1 MVFGQERYGYNN
13 IQCPQQVSILVV
25 DINLYLY
32 WAEFNNGICLCWM
45 YNLTPQ
51 LTTHTLP
58 ITYKTKYTPVCGGG
72 WLEQGC
78 WPAVMYVNLSQIKA
92 GSRGTAS
99 YAGQQ
104 HVITIGY

>member
-1 MVFGQERYGYNN
+1 
-13 IQCPQQVSILVV
+13 
-25 DINLYLY
+25 
-32 WAEFNNGICLCWM
+32 M

-72 WLEQGC
+72 WLENGC
-78 WPAVMYVNLSQIKA
+78 WPAVMYVSLSQVKA
-92 GSRGTAS
+92 GSRGTSS

>member
-1 MVFGQERYGYNN
+1 
-13 IQCPQQVSILVV
+13 
-25 DINLYLY
+25 
-32 WAEFNNGICLCWM
+32 M

-72 WLEQGC
+72 YIEYGS

-92 GSRGTAS
+92 GSRGTNGYS
-99 YAGQQ
+99 GQM
-104 HVITIGY
+104 HVITIGW

>member
-1 MVFGQERYGYNN
+1 
-13 IQCPQQVSILVV
+13 
-25 DINLYLY
+25 
-32 WAEFNNGICLCWM
+32 M

-72 WLEQGC
+72 QLENGC
-78 WPAVMYVNLSQIKA
+78 WPTAIYVSLSQVKA
-92 GSRGTAS
+92 GSRGTV
-99 YAGQQ
+99 YYDGQQ